1 MPGILKRF
9 LPLVSLVLAVSMAVA
24 LSGSFGGAAAKNTD
38 TPVSV
43 TGSPMTATPGE
54 DPDIQWFKDQMK
66 ISDKYVEQQ
75 EGILGVS
82 WAHFLTMV
90 FLVVFALGALV
101 AFFQRQRRTRE
112 ILEMIRKEMSHG
124 DNS

>member
-1 MPGILKRF
+1 MFGIRKRF
-9 LPLVSLVLAVSMAVA
+9 LPLISLFLVAAVVA
-24 LSGSFGGAAAKNTD
+24 GLFGGLGKAAAQNSDAGVSETD
-38 TPVSV
+38 PAI
-43 TGSPMTATPGE
+43 TAKAE
-54 DPDIQWFKDQMK
+54 EAPDIQWFKDQMK

-75 EGILGVS
+75 EGVLGVS
-82 WAHFLTMV
+82 WAHFLTMI
-90 FLVVFALGALV
+90 FLVLFALGALV

>member
-1 MPGILKRF
+1 MSGILKRF
-9 LPLVSLVLAVSMAVA
+9 LPLVSLVLAVSMVAA
-24 LSGSFGGAAAKNTD
+24 LSGSFGMAAAKNTD
-38 TPVSV
+38 TALAE
-43 TGSPMTATPGE
+43 TGTSMIATAGE

-90 FLVVFALGALV
+90 FLVLFALGALA
-101 AFFQRQRRTRE
+101 AFFLRQRRTRE
-112 ILEMIRKEMSHG
+112 ILEMIRKEMSHA

>member
-1 MPGILKRF
+1 MSGILKRF
-9 LPLVSLVLAVSMAVA
+9 LPLLSLVLAVSMVVA
-24 LSGSFGGAAAKNTD
+24 LSGNFGMATAKNTD
-38 TPVSV
+38 TGLAE
-43 TGSPMTATPGE
+43 TGTAMTATAGE

-90 FLVVFALGALV
+90 FLVVFALGTLA

-112 ILEMIRKEMSHG
+112 IMEMIRKEMSHG

>member
-1 MPGILKRF
+1 MGGIRKRF
-9 LPLVSLVLAVSMAVA
+9 LPLVSLFLVAALMTGLWGGFGKAAAQNSDAAVSETD
-24 LSGSFGGAAAKNTD
+24 SKITAKAQD
-38 TPVSV
+38 
-43 TGSPMTATPGE
+43 A
-54 DPDIQWFKDQMK
+54 PDIQWFKDQMK
-66 ISDKYVEQQ
+66 ISDQYVEQQ
-75 EGILGVS
+75 EGVLGVS

-90 FLVVFALGALV
+90 FLVLFALAALV

>member
-1 MPGILKRF
+1 MSRIRKKL
-9 LPLVSLVLAVSMAVA
+9 LPLVSLFLVATVSVG
-24 LSGSFGGAAAKNTD
+24 LFGGLGKAAAKNSD
-38 TPVSV
+38 TGVSEAD
-43 TGSPMTATPGE
+43 SAMAAKAE
-54 DPDIQWFKDQMK
+54 EAPDIQWFKDQMK

-75 EGILGVS
+75 EGVLGVS

-90 FLVVFALGALV
+90 FLVLFALCALV

>member
-1 MPGILKRF
+1 MPGIRKKLF
-9 LPLVSLVLAVSMAVA
+9 PLVSLFLVAAMAAGLFGGFGKAVA
-24 LSGSFGGAAAKNTD
+24 ENPEAGISETDSAMAAK
-38 TPVSV
+38 
-43 TGSPMTATPGE
+43 AE
-54 DPDIQWFKDQMK
+54 DAPDIQWFKDQMK

-75 EGILGVS
+75 DGIWGVS

-90 FLVVFALGALV
+90 FLVLFALGALV

>member
-1 MPGILKRF
+1 MSAIRKKF
-9 LPLVSLVLAVSMAVA
+9 FPLVSLFIVSAVVA
-24 LSGSFGGAAAKNTD
+24 GLFGGLGKAAAKNPEAGISGTD
-38 TPVSV
+38 SA
-43 TGSPMTATPGE
+43 MAAKAE
-54 DPDIQWFKDQMK
+54 EAPDVQWFKDQMK

-75 EGILGVS
+75 EGVLGVS

-90 FLVVFALGALV
+90 FLVLFALGALV

>member
-1 MPGILKRF
+1 MGGIRKKL
-9 LPLVSLVLAVSMAVA
+9 LPLISLFLVAAVLAS
-24 LSGSFGGAAAKNTD
+24 LFGGLGKASAINSDAGVSETDPAITAK
-38 TPVSV
+38 
-43 TGSPMTATPGE
+43 AE
-54 DPDIQWFKDQMK
+54 EAPDIQWFKDQMK

-75 EGILGVS
+75 EGVLGVS
-82 WAHFLTMV
+82 WAHFLTMI
-90 FLVVFALGALV
+90 FLVLFALGALV

>member
-1 MPGILKRF
+1 MSGVLKRF
-9 LPLVSLVLAVSMAVA
+9 LPMVSLVLAVSMVVA
-24 LSGSFGGAAAKNTD
+24 LSGNFGMAASKNTD
-38 TPVSV
+38 TGLAE
-43 TGSPMTATPGE
+43 TGSPMTATAGE

-90 FLVVFALGALV
+90 FLVLFALGALV
-101 AFFQRQRRTRE
+101 ALFQRQRRTRE
-112 ILEMIRKEMSHG
+112 ILEMIRKEMSHA

>member
-1 MPGILKRF
+1 MSGIRKKL
-9 LPLVSLVLAVSMAVA
+9 LPLVSLFLVAAVVTG
-24 LSGSFGGAAAKNTD
+24 LFGGLGKATAKNSDAGISATD
-38 TPVSV
+38 SAMV
-43 TGSPMTATPGE
+43 AKAE
-54 DPDIQWFKDQMK
+54 EAPDIQWFKDQMK
-66 ISDKYVEQQ
+66 ISDKYVEQR
-75 EGILGVS
+75 EGIWGVS

-90 FLVVFALGALV
+90 FLVLFALGALV

>member
-1 MPGILKRF
+1 MSGILKRF

-24 LSGSFGGAAAKNTD
+24 LSGSFGIVAAKNTD

-43 TGSPMTATPGE
+43 TRSPMTATPGE